1 MIAMANNSAATAPGL
16 AKFLATSSSFFWY
29 AGIIMLIYFGYSF
42 AKKMSEGVVSSI
54 PLALFALLNVILLL
68 FTQQRGSYLG
78 LIGGVFVSVLA
89 FMLSSESRNKNK
101 KLAKYLMVSVSAVV
115 LFVVSLFVFKDS
127 DVVKNSVIIKRI
139 STIKLANIALHPI
152 DSYKKIAD
160 EKITYPELVSHFGEA
175 TIVSRFLNAKMSI
188 DGVNDNPKE
197 LLLGHG
203 QENYGKVFAE
213 NFDPRMYAQEAWFD
227 RAHNVFMDW
236 LVAGGI
242 LGLLAYLALYMTP
255 IYMMWCGKGSKN
267 MNILERLIITGA
279 LAGYFIHNVFV
290 FDNLISYIMFVA
302 ILAYV
307 ASITRVHEVKE
318 DVIRKENKYAKYIVI
333 SASILIS
340 LYLFI
345 YTVLFPL
352 MSNLDILSSLRNS
365 PTSYADIAANT
376 NKNIKSFSSAVNR
389 NDFGRLEA
397 NEQML
402 QQASRLVLVDLTQ
415 MEEKDKIEASKSIQ
429 EFKTLAELSFS
440 KVIADEPTARN
451 TSFYGTYMRSIGQY
465 EKSLSLLEVANSMA
479 PNKQLI
485 NLDYATVLAGTGQLE
500 KGLEI
505 AKRSYESEPTFETSK
520 SVYENIKKIA
530 EANKS
535 PKIKPIIKK

>member
-1 MIAMANNSAATAPGL
+1 
-16 AKFLATSSSFFWY
+16 
-29 AGIIMLIYFGYSF
+29 
-42 AKKMSEGVVSSI
+42 
-54 PLALFALLNVILLL
+54 
-68 FTQQRGSYLG
+68 
-78 LIGGVFVSVLA
+78 
-89 FMLSSESRNKNK
+89 
-101 KLAKYLMVSVSAVV
+101 
-115 LFVVSLFVFKDS
+115 
-127 DVVKNSVIIKRI
+127 
-139 STIKLANIALHPI
+139 
-152 DSYKKIAD
+152 
-160 EKITYPELVSHFGEA
+160 
-175 TIVSRFLNAKMSI
+175 
-188 DGVNDNPKE
+188 
-197 LLLGHG
+197 
-203 QENYGKVFAE
+203 
-213 NFDPRMYAQEAWFD
+213 
-227 RAHNVFMDW
+227 
-236 LVAGGI
+236 
-242 LGLLAYLALYMTP
+242 
-255 IYMMWCGKGSKN
+255 
-267 MNILERLIITGA
+267 
-279 LAGYFIHNVFV
+279 
-290 FDNLISYIMFVA
+290 VA

-307 ASITRVHEVKE
+307 ASITRIHEVKE
-318 DVIRKENKYAKYIVI
+318 DVARKENNYAKYIIIAV
-333 SASILIS
+333 SILIS

-365 PTSYADIAANT
+365 PTSYANIATST
-376 NKNIKSFSSAVNR
+376 NKNIKSLSSAINR
-389 NDFGRLEA
+389 NSFGRLEA

-485 NLDYATVLAGTGQLE
+485 NLEYATVLAGTGQLE

-530 EANKS
+530 DTNKL
-535 PKIKPIIKK
+535 PKPKPVIKK